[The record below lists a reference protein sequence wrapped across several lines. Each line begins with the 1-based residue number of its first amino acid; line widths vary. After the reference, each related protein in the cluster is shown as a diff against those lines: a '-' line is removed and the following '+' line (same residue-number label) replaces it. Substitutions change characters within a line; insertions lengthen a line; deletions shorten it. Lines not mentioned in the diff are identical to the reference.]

1 MKKHL
6 KKLWSSQRGFTLA
19 EMIVG
24 VGILS
29 IIMGTIGTS
38 LFQALGTQREVADDG
53 LAINEIRNGLSW
65 FAEDVKRARD
75 ADVTSGV
82 LTLTWTDEFGGDG
95 TNHTVTYELVG
106 DSLVRTYDGSN
117 HTVAHRVVSVA
128 FTLSSR
134 TITAQLEV
142 NAEPGT
148 TRTLSMKT
156 VMRSTPS

>member
-6 KKLWSSQRGFTLA
+6 AKLWRSQGGFTLA

-29 IIMGTIGTS
+29 IILGTIGAS
-38 LFQALGTQREVADDG
+38 LFQALGTQRGVVDDG
-53 LAINEIRNGLSW
+53 LAINELRNGLGW

-82 LTLTWTDEFGGDG
+82 LTLTWTDEYGDVG
-95 TNHTVTYELVG
+95 TNHTITYQLVG

-117 HTVAHRVVSVA
+117 HTVARRVVSVA

-142 NAEPGT
+142 NAALGT

-156 VMRSTPS
+156 VMRSTPL